1 VQIIR
6 VPRARGVKR
15 GVTVGC
21 RRSQKKLYSIFSA
34 EGRSKLYVPYIVRRE
49 ERTSLELPRFVSFVR
64 YCILSF
70 GMPIGHKSLSAY
82 IMKPPRAV
90 RWFHSFVCSSS
101 SLQTEFS
108 SLRRFCPASG
118 KLPSLVLWG
127 SVSSKN
133 VEECLRASTWYME
146 RS

>member
-1 VQIIR
+1 MQIIR

-49 ERTSLELPRFVSFVR
+49 VRTSLELPRFVSFVR

-82 IMKPPRAV
+82 VMKPPRAV
-90 RWFHSFVCSSS
+90 RWFHSFVFC
-101 SLQTEFS
+101 LLLFFS
-108 SLRRFCPASG
+108 ADGILIIE
-118 KLPSLVLWG
+118 KVLSCIRET
-127 SVSSKN
+127 SVSSVVGKC
-133 VEECLRASTWYME
+133 E
-146 RS
+146 